1 VDVGL
6 GGGEGMEEKERD
18 RGMWEW
24 GEGGGEVEEKERERK
39 EGRQLVSRSEARD
52 GGMDGKKRRLR
63 KDKQTKV
70 RMKVARLSPL
80 VDSLVN

>member
-1 VDVGL
+1 MDVGL
-6 GGGEGMEEKERD
+6 GGGEGMEEKERE
-18 RGMWEW
+18 RGMWDW
-24 GEGGGEVEEKERERK
+24 REGGGEVEEKERER
-39 EGRQLVSRSEARD
+39 ERQLVSRSEGRD

-70 RMKVARLSPL
+70 RMRVARLSPL